1 MYQSPSSSSSSSL
14 TIIII
19 LLLLT
24 PLSTPVNIQLTH
36 QVTLLP
42 PYGNGDIISR
52 CTNLAPGIC
61 CLAPRGTGADHVL
74 IQHLTLFD
82 IAALWQS
89 RRETANPVMSPS
101 WQPPLQIDHT
111 DCSGRVVDSRNGP
124 GDWQWDRG
132 REGRVYGSP
141 SIHGASYITMPRAL
155 PPDGKA
161 KVWMAVEGLLG
172 LAWGSGEWF
181 VDEAAQKAFA
191 GGSGVSGSG
200 GVGGRSLKR
209 GIVRAEKTAQA
220 YARPPLRAVFPD
232 VVELGGKRY
241 VGNGDDGVMYTDATG
256 VSINLTVILD
266 GKGS

>member
-1 MYQSPSSSSSSSL
+1 
-14 TIIII
+14 
-19 LLLLT
+19 
-24 PLSTPVNIQLTH
+24 
-36 QVTLLP
+36 
-42 PYGNGDIISR
+42 
-52 CTNLAPGIC
+52 
-61 CLAPRGTGADHVL
+61 
-74 IQHLTLFD
+74 
-82 IAALWQS
+82 
-89 RRETANPVMSPS
+89 
-101 WQPPLQIDHT
+101 
-111 DCSGRVVDSRNGP
+111 
-124 GDWQWDRG
+124 
-132 REGRVYGSP
+132 
-141 SIHGASYITMPRAL
+141 
-155 PPDGKA
+155 
-161 KVWMAVEGLLG
+161 MAVEGLLG

>member
-1 MYQSPSSSSSSSL
+1 MYQSPSSFSSL
-14 TIIII
+14 TIIIL

-24 PLSTPVNIQLTH
+24 PFSTPVNIQLTH

-42 PYGNGDIISR
+42 PYGNGDIVSR

-89 RRETANPVMSPS
+89 RRETANPISP
-101 WQPPLQIDHT
+101 WQPLQTYHT

-124 GDWQWDRG
+124 GDWQWDRW
-132 REGRVYGSP
+132 REGRLYESP
-141 SIHGASYITMPRAL
+141 SIHGASFITMPRAL

-181 VDEAAQKAFA
+181 VNEAAQKAFA
-191 GGSGVSGSG
+191 GGSGGAAGSG
-200 GVGGRSLKR
+200 GVGGRKLKR
-209 GIVRAEKTAQA
+209 GIVRAEKTAKA

-232 VVELGGKRY
+232 VVELGEKRY
-241 VGNGDDGVMYTDATG
+241 VGNGDDGVMYTDAMG
-256 VSINLTVILD
+256 LD
-266 GKGS
+266 QFDGDP